1 MRLASEFRAAGDCH
15 RSIHPIVQ
23 PPPVN
28 HDPISQPESPRGV
41 EHAGVIDAIVHE
53 EKSDAVAL
61 IMVEARAWDGSEL
74 QLFQLQEKVNAY
86 LSFAL
91 DGEMAEAYPALSGKP
106 LRLVLESAQPP
117 DAMALHFLGLVREQ
131 IAFQGI
137 GLEVLV
143 SGGGCG

>member
-1 MRLASEFRAAGDCH
+1 M
-15 RSIHPIVQ
+15 
-23 PPPVN
+23 
-28 HDPISQPESPRGV
+28 
-41 EHAGVIDAIVHE
+41 IDAIVHD
-53 EKSDAVAL
+53 EKTDAVAL
-61 IMVEARAWDGSEL
+61 IMVEPRPWDGSEL

-91 DGEMAEAYPALSGKP
+91 DGEMAEAYPALTGKP
-106 LRLVLESAQPP
+106 LRMVLESAQPP

-143 SGGGCG
+143 SGGGCGEGCGCA